1 MCKKRKK
8 EGSSYYSFFFQWV
21 LLSTC
26 STRLKIKRSSLS
38 SRSLQSS
45 GYKVCCNQG
54 HVNGVTMGQKW
65 TDTVGAQI
73 EALGKQVVGT

>member
-1 MCKKRKK
+1 MQAK
-8 EGSSYYSFFFQWV
+8 EGLLSSSSFSGY

-26 STRLKIKRSSLS
+26 STRLKIEIIFVLKEAYSPVDIKYAVTR
-38 SRSLQSS
+38 
-45 GYKVCCNQG
+45 G

-73 EALGKQVVGT
+73 EALGKQAVGT